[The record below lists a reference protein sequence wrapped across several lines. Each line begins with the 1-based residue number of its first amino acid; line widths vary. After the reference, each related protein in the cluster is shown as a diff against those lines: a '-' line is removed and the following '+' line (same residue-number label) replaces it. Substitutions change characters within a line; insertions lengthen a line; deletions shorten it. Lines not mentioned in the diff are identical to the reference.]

1 MGDMLDKMELFLIM
15 TSLLQRFNFEKEH
28 PGLRHSLESVVDQ
41 LTTAPLPY
49 KTRVVK
55 RENWWLYSCIY
66 SFNSKKNYDKEN
78 TWCQRQILKINTYQ
92 WLVYDNNV
100 TRKNIRRELAST
112 QRHIWVHVLYLL
124 VTTI

>member
-55 RENWWLYSCIY
+55 RENW
-66 SFNSKKNYDKEN
+66 
-78 TWCQRQILKINTYQ
+78 
-92 WLVYDNNV
+92 
-100 TRKNIRRELAST
+100 
-112 QRHIWVHVLYLL
+112 
-124 VTTI
+124 